1 VKLEKLA
8 IIGAGGWGTALA
20 VLWANVAPKVILW
33 GNTAARVEQMR
44 AGRENRTYLPGIQL
58 PESLEVTTSLEDC
71 AQADLIVLV
80 VPSTALRTIA
90 RRLRD
95 RIVLSAQAIFVTCTK
110 GVEHRSGMRMSEI
123 IAEAF
128 EDWPIAVLSGPN
140 LAPEVSR
147 GLPTASVLACS
158 RPEYARE
165 LQRALGSPRFRI
177 YTSDDLRGVE
187 LGGAFKNVFAIAA
200 GASEGLDLGDNSKA
214 ALVTRAL
221 AEMIRL
227 GTAMGG
233 QLNTFY
239 GLSGAGDL
247 VLTCY
252 SKQSRNRRVGERL
265 GRGESPQRI
274 ASTMQM
280 VAEGVPT
287 AKSAYECA
295 RKLNVD
301 TPIID
306 QVYALLY
313 ENKPATQA
321 LEELLGREQ
330 KPERV

>member
-1 VKLEKLA
+1 VKIERLA

-20 VLWANVAPKVILW
+20 VLWANVVPKVVLW
-33 GNTAARVEQMR
+33 GNSAARVEQMR
-44 AGRENRTYLPGIQL
+44 ATRENRLYLPGVPL
-58 PESLEVTTSLEDC
+58 PDSLGLTSRFEDC
-71 AQADLIVLV
+71 SEADLIVLV

-90 RRLRD
+90 GRLRHS
-95 RIVLSAQAIFVTCTK
+95 IASEHAIFLSCTK
-110 GVEHRSGMRMSEI
+110 GVEHGSGMRMSEI
-123 IAEAF
+123 LNEIF
-128 EDWPIAVLSGPN
+128 PRRPIVVLSGPN

-147 GLPTASVLACS
+147 GLPTATVLACS
-158 RPEYARE
+158 EPEYATQ
-165 LQRALGSPRFRI
+165 LQAVLGSPPFRI
-177 YTSDDLRGVE
+177 YTGADVPGVE
-187 LGGAFKNVFAIAA
+187 LGGALKNVFAIAA
-200 GASEGLDLGDNSKA
+200 GASEGLGLGDNSKA

-233 QLNTFY
+233 QLSTFF

-252 SKQSRNRRVGERL
+252 SKQSRNRTVGERL
-265 GRGESPQRI
+265 GRGESLQQV
-274 ASTMQM
+274 AATMQM
-280 VAEGVPT
+280 VTEGIPT

-295 RKLNVD
+295 RNFNID

-313 ENKPATQA
+313 EDKPAMQA
-321 LEELLGREQ
+321 LAELLGREQ

>member
-1 VKLEKLA
+1 MNLEKLA

-20 VLWANVAPKVILW
+20 VLWAKLAPEVVLW
-33 GNTAARVEQMR
+33 GNSAARVEKMR
-44 AGRENRTYLPGIQL
+44 ATRENQVYLPGVRL
-58 PESLEVTTSLEDC
+58 PDSVGLTSRLEECGD
-71 AQADLIVLV
+71 ADLIVFV
-80 VPSTALRTIA
+80 VPSTALRPIA
-90 RRLRD
+90 GRLRD
-95 RIVLSAQAIFVTCTK
+95 VNAINRVVLLTCTK
-110 GVEHRSGMRMSEI
+110 GVEHGSGMRMSEI
-123 IAEAF
+123 LTKIFPGWAIAA
-128 EDWPIAVLSGPN
+128 LSGPN
-140 LAPEVSR
+140 LAAEVAR
-147 GLPTASVLACS
+147 GLPTATVLACS
-158 RPEYARE
+158 QPEYARE
-165 LQRALGSPRFRI
+165 LQGVLGSPRFRI
-177 YTSDDLRGVE
+177 YTGDEVPGVE
-187 LGGAFKNVFAIAA
+187 LGGALKNVFAIAA
-200 GASEGLDLGDNSKA
+200 GASEGLGLGDNSKA

-233 QLNTFY
+233 QLSTFY

-252 SKQSRNRRVGERL
+252 SKRSRNRTVGERL
-265 GRGESPQRI
+265 GRGESLQQI
-274 ASTMQM
+274 VSTMQM

-295 RKLNVD
+295 RKLNID

-313 ENKPATQA
+313 QDKPAIQA